1 MGVIIA
7 SGTSLAIIVGM
18 VESGPNVCDV
28 DILIQGESGKLE
40 LIHETHSCD
49 FVQRQLNMEAK

>member
-7 SGTSLAIIVGM
+7 SGTSIAIIVGM

-49 FVQRQLNMEAK
+49 FVQRQLNIQ